1 VGGVIGIHTV
11 AAMMRDSLAVAQYS
25 VFEAYSMLTMVSC

>member
-1 VGGVIGIHTV
+1 
-11 AAMMRDSLAVAQYS
+11 MPRDGLAVAQYS